1 MIMLYN
7 NVFTEIKKVVFSK
20 YFIVAMVILYL
31 STLFSCAYSSGG
43 TEYYVIDY
51 LFSNNSAIFKPI
63 TLDETFYQCI
73 HSNITE
79 MILPAVVGFPI
90 SMCFCEETKTH
101 ANRFILIRTNK
112 KNYIISKVISIVI
125 CVTTMWVI
133 ALILFLISIL
143 NICEYDTITFH
154 VEFVFLVIISI
165 YYALLNLLVAILV
178 KNIYMAVCLPFLL
191 CYILS
196 AYSSFL
202 VRKNIVDFNIAM
214 LINPYNIVTIKS
226 LDLNIAIKVI
236 VFIAPPMILIALIH
250 TFFNKGVDI
259 CE

>member
-1 MIMLYN
+1 
-7 NVFTEIKKVVFSK
+7 
-20 YFIVAMVILYL
+20 
-31 STLFSCAYSSGG
+31 
-43 TEYYVIDY
+43 
-51 LFSNNSAIFKPI
+51 
-63 TLDETFYQCI
+63 
-73 HSNITE
+73 
-79 MILPAVVGFPI
+79 
-90 SMCFCEETKTH
+90 
-101 ANRFILIRTNK
+101 
-112 KNYIISKVISIVI
+112 
-125 CVTTMWVI
+125 
-133 ALILFLISIL
+133 
-143 NICEYDTITFH
+143 